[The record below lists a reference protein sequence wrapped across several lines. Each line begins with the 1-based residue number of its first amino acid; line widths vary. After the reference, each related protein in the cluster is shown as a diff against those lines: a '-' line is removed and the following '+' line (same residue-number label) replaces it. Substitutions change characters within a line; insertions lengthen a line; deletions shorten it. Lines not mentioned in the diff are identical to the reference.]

1 MKEQIKISIKD
12 AIIKLYP
19 QHGGIEFSVDFAPA
33 NIDAD
38 FASNA
43 AMVLG
48 KTEGLKPGEV
58 AILLQEKLN
67 EAGKGFTTSVAM
79 PGFLNFKVGNEHWQ
93 EELGRI
99 LKAGA
104 KYGASNANKGRK
116 ARVEYVSANPTGPIH
131 IGNARGGPYG
141 EVICRVLEATG
152 YKVLREYFH
161 NDVGGQVE
169 KLGAT
174 LWYWY
179 CKETGQEAVFPADG
193 YQGEY
198 LQEVAKAAVKKL
210 GKDLKQMDLAK
221 LVEFALDL
229 IYKENFQLLKDLGI
243 EFDEITKESELRTSG
258 KTEKVLKELREK
270 KVLVKKDGAEW
281 FAPASTRSSLGGPND
296 EFLADREAVVVKS
309 DGEPTYFASDIAY
322 HKEKFASKYDLVV
335 DIFGS
340 NHHGHVPKLKA
351 LCRVFGYDP
360 ANFQVLLYQFV
371 RVKRGQE
378 VVKMSKR
385 AGTYVTAREVLDEV
399 GYDSMIF
406 LLLMTAINTHID
418 FDLEL
423 AKDTSMKNPVFRVQY
438 AHARASSILDKAS
451 GQKLKP
457 SRESL
462 AILKGREEI
471 TLIRKLNQYQELILE
486 LSESYQVHK
495 IPHYLMELSDVFHSF
510 YEKVKVLSEKKE
522 ESEARLALVVGAQTV
537 LANGL
542 RLMGIKPLEKM

>member
-48 KTEGLKPGEV
+48 KAEGLKSGEV
-58 AILLQEKLN
+58 AILLKEKLD
-67 EAGKGFTTSVAM
+67 AAVLGFETSVAM
-79 PGFLNFKVGNEHWQ
+79 PGFLNFKVAAEHWQ
-93 EELGRI
+93 EELRQI
-99 LKAGA
+99 LKLGA
-104 KYGASNANKGRK
+104 KYGTNDINKGKK

-141 EVICRVLEATG
+141 EVICRILEATG

-169 KLGAT
+169 KLGDT

-179 CKETGQEAVFPADG
+179 SKEMGREAVFPADG

-198 LQEVAKAAVKKL
+198 LQEVVKAAIQKI
-210 GKDLKQMDLAK
+210 GRDLKREDLAK

-229 IYKENFQLLKDLGI
+229 IYKENFQLLRDLGI
-243 EFDEITKESELRTSG
+243 EFDLIVKESELRAGG
-258 KTEKVLKELREK
+258 KTEKALEELRK
-270 KVLVKKDGAEW
+270 QKVLVKKDGAEW
-281 FAPASTRSSLGGPND
+281 FAPND
-296 EFLADREAVVVKS
+296 EFLADREAVVIKS
-309 DGEPTYFASDIAY
+309 NGEPTYFASDIAY
-322 HKEKFASKYDLVV
+322 HKEKFTSKYDLVV
-335 DIFGS
+335 DVFGS
-340 NHHGHVPKLKA
+340 NHHGHVPKLQA
-351 LCRVFGYDP
+351 LCRLFGYDP
-360 ANFQVLLYQFV
+360 ERFRALLYQFV
-371 RVKRGQE
+371 RVKRGRE

-399 GYDSMIF
+399 GHDSMIF

-423 AKDTSMKNPVFRVQY
+423 ARDTSEKNPVFRVQY
-438 AHARASSILDKAS
+438 AHARLCSILRKA
-451 GQKLKP
+451 GEQKLKP
-457 SRESL
+457 AQDNL
-462 AILKGREEI
+462 AILRGKEEI
-471 TLIRKLNQYQELILE
+471 SLIRKLNQYQELISE
-486 LSESYQVHK
+486 LAGNYQVHK
-495 IPHYLMELSDVFHSF
+495 IPHYLMELSDTFHSF
-510 YEKVKVLSEKKE
+510 YEKVQVLSEKKD
-522 ESEARLALVVGAQTV
+522 ESEARLALALGAQTI

-542 RLMGIKPLEKM
+542 NLMGIKPLEKM

>member
-48 KTEGLKPGEV
+48 KAEGLKSGEV
-58 AILLQEKLN
+58 AILLKEKLD
-67 EAGKGFTTSVAM
+67 AAVLGFETSVAM
-79 PGFLNFKVGNEHWQ
+79 PGFLNFKVAAEHWQ
-93 EELGRI
+93 EELRQI
-99 LKAGA
+99 LKLGA
-104 KYGASNANKGRK
+104 KYGTNDINKGKK

-141 EVICRVLEATG
+141 EVICRILEATG

-169 KLGAT
+169 KLGDT

-179 CKETGQEAVFPADG
+179 SKEIGQEAVFPADG

-198 LQEVAKAAVKKL
+198 LQEVVKAAIQKI
-210 GKDLKQMDLAK
+210 GRDLKRKDLAK

-229 IYKENFQLLKDLGI
+229 IYKENFQLLRDLGI
-243 EFDEITKESELRTSG
+243 EFDLIVKESELRAGG
-258 KTEKVLKELREK
+258 KTEKALEELRK
-270 KVLVKKDGAEW
+270 QKVLVKKDGAEW
-281 FAPASTRSSLGGPND
+281 FAPND
-296 EFLADREAVVVKS
+296 EFLADREAVVIKS
-309 DGEPTYFASDIAY
+309 NGEPTYFASDIAY
-322 HKEKFASKYDLVV
+322 HKEKFTSKYDLVV
-335 DIFGS
+335 DVFGS
-340 NHHGHVPKLKA
+340 NHHGHVPKLQA
-351 LCRVFGYDP
+351 LCRLFGYDP
-360 ANFQVLLYQFV
+360 ERFRALLYQFV
-371 RVKRGQE
+371 RVKRGRE

-399 GYDSMIF
+399 GHDSMIF

-423 AKDTSMKNPVFRVQY
+423 ARDTSEKNPVFRVQY
-438 AHARASSILDKAS
+438 AHARLCSILRKA
-451 GQKLKP
+451 GEQKLKP
-457 SRESL
+457 AQDNL
-462 AILKGREEI
+462 AILRGKEEI
-471 TLIRKLNQYQELILE
+471 SLIRKLNQYQELISE
-486 LSESYQVHK
+486 LAGNYQVHK
-495 IPHYLMELSDVFHSF
+495 IPHYLMELSDTFHSF
-510 YEKVKVLSEKKE
+510 YEKVQVLSEKKD
-522 ESEARLALVVGAQTV
+522 ESEARLALALGAQTI

-542 RLMGIKPLEKM
+542 NLMGIKPLEKM